1 MSDKILHSLEVE
13 QALLGAIILDNTKI
27 DDIPSSLQ
35 SRHFIAEL
43 HQKIYDVI
51 NQIRNE
57 GSVADPFT
65 ISARLHSD
73 ESFNAAGGKKYIIDM
88 ADTVIGVTNIA
99 EYARIIQDFYIRRQ
113 VVEISENAI
122 KDAQTLYN
130 SDNGQDVIDAT
141 EKQLYEL
148 TNEIAG
154 NGRLVTF
161 KEALSVSIETA
172 AKAWKHKGD
181 IIGVTSGFHFIDR
194 MLGGFQNSDLIV
206 LAGRPSMGKTALAT
220 NIALNAAK
228 AKLEKQSGGAG
239 VVFFSLEMSSEQLA
253 TRVLAIESGL
263 SSDKIRR
270 GEVPKDAF
278 AKFETVRQNL
288 NGLELYIE
296 DTSSLSVTQI
306 RNKARKL
313 KRQKDIGFIVI
324 DYLQLITASSGSRN
338 KNENRVQEISEIT
351 RTLKGIAKELNV
363 PVLALSQLSRAVEQR
378 DDKKPQLSDLRESG
392 SIEQDADVVM
402 FVFREEYYKERKE
415 PTAGS
420 EAHEKWQAEMEKIKN
435 KAEVIVAKQRQG
447 PVGNIELCFDGKLTR
462 FSEPLKQ

>member
-13 QALLGAIILDNTKI
+13 QALLGAIILDNSKI
-27 DDIPSSLQ
+27 DDLPANLQ
-35 SRHFIAEL
+35 SRNFIAEL

-51 NQIRNE
+51 NKIRNE
-57 GSVADPFT
+57 GSIADPFT
-65 ISARLHSD
+65 ISARLNND
-73 ESFNAAGGKKYIIDM
+73 ESFKAAGGKKYILDM
-88 ADTVIGVTNIA
+88 ADTVVGVTNIA
-99 EYARIIQDFYIRRQ
+99 EYAKIIQDYYIRRK

-122 KDAQTLYN
+122 QESHNLRN
-130 SDNGQDVIDAT
+130 SENGQDVIEET

-148 TNEIAG
+148 NNEIAG

-161 KEALSVSIETA
+161 KEALSLSIETA
-172 AKAWKHKGD
+172 AQAWKHKGD

-194 MLGGFQNSDLIV
+194 VLGGFQNSDLIV

-228 AKLEKQSGGAG
+228 AKLEGKSGGAG

-278 AKFETVRQNL
+278 DKFEAVRQSL
-288 NGLELYIE
+288 NNLELYIE

-324 DYLQLITASSGSRN
+324 DYLQLITASSSSKN

-415 PTAGS
+415 PAKGT
-420 EAHEKWQAEMEKIKN
+420 EAHNKWQTEMEQIKN
-435 KAEVIVAKQRQG
+435 RAEVIVAKQRQG
-447 PVGNIELCFDGKLTR
+447 PVGNIELYFDGKLTR
-462 FSEPLKQ
+462 FADLMKP